1 MKSSILLILLTAI
14 VTNGYSHDS
23 STDSTSLFPTI
34 TNWKLNE
41 IKTYTPLNLY
51 TPIDGAA
58 DLFLRYNFEEMT
70 AVEYTC
76 DSNYISVEV
85 YRHKTPVDAFGV
97 YSQER
102 PEYNI
107 YFNIGVQGYK
117 ESDYLNFLA
126 GRHYIKM
133 RTNKASEK
141 SMKAMSEIAYDMA
154 KNLNNNASFPVIFNA
169 FPTEGR
175 IPFSEKYIPIEVL
188 GYRFLHT
195 SFQVGYNSKGNVYKI
210 FVLAGLNEQDALK
223 MLNDYF
229 NYLKQPLGDTSD
241 ELYQVLDKYNG
252 AIVILKSRKYLLCT
266 QGNISMEES
275 IRLLNDMKTKIPN

>member
-1 MKSSILLILLTAI
+1 MKPSILLILLTLT
-14 VTNGYSHDS
+14 VTNSYSLDS
-23 STDSTSLFPTI
+23 STDSSLFPNI
-34 TNWKLNE
+34 KNWKRGE
-41 IKTYTPLNLY
+41 IKTYTPENLY

-70 AVEYTC
+70 ATEYAT

-126 GRHYIKM
+126 GRHYVKV
-133 RTNKASEK
+133 RANKADEK
-141 SMKAMSEIAYDMA
+141 SMAAMTEIASVMA

-169 FPTEGR
+169 FPSEGR
-175 IPFSEKYIPIEVL
+175 IPFSEKYIPKEVL

-195 SFQVGYNSKGNVYKI
+195 SFQAGYNTNGNVYKI
-210 FVLAGLNEQDALK
+210 FVLAGLDEQDAVK

-229 NYLKQPLGDTSD
+229 NYLKQPASDTY
-241 ELYQVLDKYNG
+241 EGLFQVLDKYNG
-252 AIVILKSRKYLLCT
+252 AIVILKSGKYLLFT

-275 IRLLNDMKTKIPN
+275 IRLLNEMKTKLSN